1 MTGEYIRK
9 YVPELAKYPAG
20 IIYEPWKATLSAQR
34 EYGCVLGVD
43 YPHRIVNHDIV
54 HKENIKRMGEAYKV
68 NREVRTGKAEDD
80 YDGEK
85 PQASGKRKASS
96 KAAGSVSKRTR

>member
-1 MTGEYIRK
+1 M
-9 YVPELAKYPAG
+9 PELDKYPAG

-80 YDGEK
+80 YDGEQK

-96 KAAGSVSKRTR
+96 KAAGSVSKRRR